1 MTLSDIVQ
9 EYCREHDMSYRRFA
23 DMCGLTS
30 GYITMLVKGENP
42 NTGKPLRPT
51 IDTYV
56 KLADGMGITVSELF
70 KRMDDAPIDFN
81 SPDTGIVSA
90 KVFPPEIMR
99 LIRAY
104 TSAEPSAQKYA
115 LQLLESNSRKGV
127 KT

>member
-1 MTLSDIVQ
+1 MTLSDIVR
-9 EYCREHDMSYRRFA
+9 EYCKEHGVSYRRFA

-70 KRMDDAPIDFN
+70 KRPRVQISPPRPKKVLKTPCFQDFCY
-81 SPDTGIVSA
+81 VH
-90 KVFPPEIMR
+90 E
-99 LIRAY
+99 
-104 TSAEPSAQKYA
+104 
-115 LQLLESNSRKGV
+115 
-127 KT
+127 